1 MATADAH
8 LNVED
13 NEDDS
18 TTNDGSAKSDVH
30 ETTIFAMS
38 VETQPKSSLA
48 LASENVVSDHSSG
61 VSKDL
66 FLRIPDVDS
75 VSHLSSRKNTNK
87 EKSVASCV
95 AEEMSTNTHVM
106 TTRSKV
112 KQKKSTVLT
121 RDCLSRNS
129 KRRSLKTFRSASYRS
144 TSVVQSQKSALNL
157 TLEKEWQ
164 ELLQQQQVEEEE
176 IRKEKQRQE
185 EELRKEKQRQEEEL
199 RHERQR
205 QEEEIRIENQH
216 KREAFMRRRQE
227 IQQKRKIENVTFNR
241 RKQRTLQE
249 IEDRSRRELLGLDMD
264 FNETLAES
272 GIFVNKSPSAV
283 IANDTTNQQ
292 STQNSV
298 TTPSE
303 PEPDV
308 QNAPVMLPVTTAQ
321 FSQSQITQVT
331 RTNMLSTMSRR
342 RTIAGEN
349 GESVIPAS
357 KIEICNPQNV
367 SVTMGGDVAV
377 ENVSHVPEKI
387 FVLLGH

>member
-30 ETTIFAMS
+30 ETTIIAMS

-121 RDCLSRNS
+121 RDCLLRNS

-144 TSVVQSQKSALNL
+144 TSVVQSQKSALSESQIENIYEARKISQQRKTELEKQQLGNRLQQEKEIWEENNQIEDL

-185 EELRKEKQRQEEEL
+185 EELRKE
-199 RHERQR
+199 
-205 QEEEIRIENQH
+205 N
-216 KREAFMRRRQE
+216 
-227 IQQKRKIENVTFNR
+227 NVKKKN
-241 RKQRTLQE
+241 
-249 IEDRSRRELLGLDMD
+249 
-264 FNETLAES
+264 
-272 GIFVNKSPSAV
+272 
-283 IANDTTNQQ
+283 
-292 STQNSV
+292 
-298 TTPSE
+298 
-303 PEPDV
+303 
-308 QNAPVMLPVTTAQ
+308 
-321 FSQSQITQVT
+321 
-331 RTNMLSTMSRR
+331 
-342 RTIAGEN
+342 
-349 GESVIPAS
+349 
-357 KIEICNPQNV
+357 
-367 SVTMGGDVAV
+367 
-377 ENVSHVPEKI
+377 
-387 FVLLGH
+387 